1 MFSDFQVPLVY
12 CCAKAGGRDWR
23 SGGFIITMG
32 LYEMLY
38 IFFFKIKGLGGGGVI
53 ITAGFSPRGR
63 YVLVLFVNGPQPR
76 GGFIIAPGFIIVLL
90 GLNSFQTC
98 FCCTPDIDFGA
109 F

>member
-38 IFFFKIKGLGGGGVI
+38 IYFFSKLRGSEGGVI

-76 GGFIIAPGFIIVLL
+76 GGVIIALGFIIVLL
-90 GLNSFQTC
+90 GLILTQ
-98 FCCTPDIDFGA
+98 
-109 F
+109 

>member
-38 IFFFKIKGLGGGGVI
+38 IFFSKLRGSEGGFI

-76 GGFIIAPGFIIVLL
+76 GGFIIAPGGIIVLP
-90 GLNSFQTC
+90 GLYNTHVC
-98 FCCTPDIDFGA
+98 YITHMCAI
-109 F
+109 